1 MNISPTFEQEVT
13 YLRNEF
19 INGNLTMRE
28 VMESI
33 DLGPEATLDDYRE
46 VFDDLFS

>member
-1 MNISPTFEQEVT
+1 MVMYPHLEQEIT
-13 YLRNEF
+13 ALRNEF

-28 VMESI
+28 VMESV